1 MSYSDD
7 SNSTDPKQTP
17 NPRPDPTESAG
28 PTGWMDALN
37 SFLER
42 AFLKADRG
50 ANMVHLGKREAGKP
64 AVGYYAC
71 AVLLR

>member
-17 NPRPDPTESAG
+17 NPRPDQAESAG
-28 PTGWMDALN
+28 PTGWLDALN

-42 AFLKADRG
+42 SFLKADRDTG
-50 ANMVHLGKREAGKP
+50 
-64 AVGYYAC
+64 C
-71 AVLLR
+71 